1 MKANEQQSEKSS
13 YIPGEGIL
21 RVSKSSF
28 MTMMLCPR
36 QFWWRYVSG
45 LPRPPATEAMLRGT
59 AIHEVF
65 SEGLLKGPEVIM
77 DAAKDEGGEDDPSI
91 DSLLSLIHQIADHFD
106 GLDVVESEVKHEV
119 HELWAIP
126 NDDEGHDMIE
136 IVWVGMIDGILR
148 HPNGG
153 LILVELKTGNMNMGK
168 LSRTRKELAFYL
180 RMLSKLGYGEVTHFL
195 YITPDYEINASGT
208 TDKLLLEGTK
218 RGKQIWLGEGT
229 GLAIMEPVSI
239 RSINALEKSL
249 STTIAS
255 LVSQEWE
262 MNWNDYFC
270 PQWCDFSASCEAEL
284 TGLGPEMFQ

>member
-1 MKANEQQSEKSS
+1 MKANEKQSANSS
-13 YIPGEGIL
+13 YIPGEAGLL
-21 RVSKSSF
+21 RISKSSF
-28 MTMMLCPR
+28 MTYLMCPR

-59 AIHEVF
+59 AVHEVH
-65 SEGLLKGPEVIM
+65 SAGLLKGPEVIM
-77 DAAKDEGGEDDPSI
+77 EVAKNEGVEDDPTI

-168 LSRTRKELAFYL
+168 LGRTRKELAFYL
-180 RMLSKLGYGEVTHFL
+180 RLLSKLGYDEVTHFL
-195 YITPDYEINASGT
+195 YITPDYEINPS
-208 TDKLLLEGTK
+208 DKLLLEGTK
-218 RGKQIWLGEGT
+218 KGKHIWLAEDT
-229 GLAIMEPVSI
+229 GIAILEPVSS

-249 STTIAS
+249 SATIAS
-255 LVSQEWE
+255 LVSQAWE

-284 TGLGPEMFQ
+284 TGLGQEMFQ

>member
-1 MKANEQQSEKSS
+1 MKASEQQSANSS

-28 MTMMLCPR
+28 MTMLLCPR

-45 LPRPPATEAMLRGT
+45 LPRPPPTEAMLRGS
-59 AIHEVF
+59 AVHEVH
-65 SEGLLKGPEVIM
+65 SAGLLKGPEVIM
-77 DAAKDEGGEDDPSI
+77 EVAKEQGVEDDPSI
-91 DSLLSLIHQIADHFD
+91 GSLLSLVHQIADHFD
-106 GLDVVESEVKHEV
+106 GLHVVESEVKHEV

-148 HPNGG
+148 HPDGG

-180 RMLSKLGYGEVTHFL
+180 RLLSKLGYDEVTHFL
-195 YITPDYEINASGT
+195 YITPDYEINSSGT

-218 RGKQIWLGEGT
+218 RGKHIWLGENAGI
-229 GLAIMEPVSI
+229 AILEPVSS

-249 STTIAS
+249 SGTIAS
-255 LVSQEWE
+255 LVSQEWV